1 MNNRHRVVARLAASI
16 VVVLATLAL
25 VGCGGSDDETTP
37 PPPAPTV
44 GSATLSSAGGIV
56 DGPDGVRLVIPADAV
71 SAPTTFRIA
80 RDDTGAPPLVGI
92 NAVSPIYAVTPH
104 GQAFAGTALLSIPRT
119 AAAAQLPAGARTV
132 LLKANPG
139 GRWQVLGDAGTD
151 AARVAV
157 DLDGLSYFVLG
168 ACEAITP
175 AWTIGAL
182 DCPLNHSLSLQML
195 DGQSQPITITRNP
208 DGTLLP
214 LWVLED
220 AVQSRTFRLR
230 WTRPAGTNRND
241 TLAVFGLGIQGVT
254 TTGLGSAVQEVN
266 DSVDR
271 LFTITIDPAR
281 VGGAAAPG
289 GRLLRVNVQ
298 ASYTTLVR
306 DIRQLPVE
314 TGFVFALDL
323 PILIRSTGQRPV
335 IATQPANVGVT
346 EGQPATFTVTAT
358 VTPAA
363 PLTYQWSRRADAN
376 ANFTPIAGATSAG
389 YTLPA
394 AALADD
400 GTQFRVDVCASPFRC
415 TTSEVAM
422 LSVTRAAVAPGFTVT
437 PADITVVAGQT
448 ASFTAAAGGVP
459 LPSIVWQSA
468 PANDATN
475 FTAVTGAAGC
485 VTATPPASGVTT
497 MTTCTVGPL
506 TTADSG
512 RRYRAVATNSV
523 ASATSG
529 VATLTVTP
537 APTAPSITQQPAA
550 RTTTEGGSASFTV
563 TATGTAP
570 LAYAW
575 RLNGSAL
582 PAANGAFSVGTC
594 TGQVVY
600 TDGGATVTL
609 SNLARACDG
618 AAVSVV
624 VSNGVA
630 PNATSNPATLT
641 VNAAAGTLSLL
652 AGAIG
657 GPGWVD
663 GPGGVARV
671 SIGTTHGIAF
681 AANGTAYFT
690 DASNRL
696 RRMSPTGEVATLSN
710 GLLAPSGVAVDAAG
724 NIYVAERFAHRIMR
738 FTPAGTSSVY
748 VGGTQGDVDGTGAA
762 ARLSNPQA
770 LAIDAAGNLYFTQEA
785 GDGTRKLRRVT
796 PALEVSTLFTF
807 AAGQGAVGIAVEPD
821 GSAVYG
827 TGLGGLFNTV
837 IRIAGGSLS
846 VLAGAPGQSGDMD
859 GTGSAAR
866 FFTAQGITRA
876 TSGDLYVT
884 DLSAFSIRRVTMA
897 GVVTR
902 VSGSSAFPVVPA
914 DGVGSAGRYES
925 PAAIGAAPDGS
936 LLVGDTS
943 TLRRL
948 TVPGYALTTV
958 AGKRLERGTVDE
970 TAGAARFQG
979 PLDLVLGTDGTA
991 YVADIDRIRRV
1002 TPAGVVSTLALV
1014 PARSIAR
1021 APDGTLVAAS
1031 ETAVWRVTTAGA
1043 STLVAGDP
1051 NDIGYVDG
1059 AVADARFTNI
1069 GGVAVD
1075 AAGNIFVAETQ
1086 SHTIRRIGT
1095 DGQVST
1101 WAGAQNAAGSDDGAR
1116 SAARFN
1122 FPFGL
1127 AFDGAGNLYVSD
1139 SSNQTIRRISGTAV
1153 STVAGSAPS
1162 AGTTDGAGSAAR
1174 FFNPGRL
1181 AFDGNGNLLI
1191 ADNGSRTVRRMS
1203 PTFAVTTVLG
1213 NAGVPGVRL
1222 GNQPQLN
1229 FVLGLAVRG
1238 DGRLVLCSEAAVLE
1252 ATLP

>member
-1 MNNRHRVVARLAASI
+1 MNNRPRVVARLAA
-16 VVVLATLAL
+16 LAL
-25 VGCGGSDDETTP
+25 VLLASLSLLACGGGDAPPPPP
-37 PPPAPTV
+37 PPPAA
-44 GSATLSSAGGIV
+44 GSATLGTSGGTV

-104 GQAFAGTALLSIPRT
+104 GQAFSGTALLSIPRAAT
-119 AAAAQLPAGARTV
+119 ARVPAGERLV

-139 GRWQVLGDAGTD
+139 GNWRVLGDVGTD
-151 AARVAV
+151 PSRIAV
-157 DLDGLSYFVLG
+157 DLDGLSFFVLG
-168 ACEAITP
+168 ACTAETP
-175 AWTIGAL
+175 TWTIGAIGCPANHTLSVTVL
-182 DCPLNHSLSLQML
+182 DENQ
-195 DGQSQPITITRNP
+195 QVITVPRGPN
-208 DGTLLP
+208 GTALP
-214 LWVLED
+214 VWVLDD
-220 AVQSRTFRLR
+220 AVQSRIFRLR

-241 TLAVFGLGIQGVT
+241 TLSVFGLGIQGIT
-254 TTGLGSAVQEVN
+254 TTGLGSSVQEVN
-266 DSVDR
+266 ESVDR
-271 LFTITIDPAR
+271 LFTVTIDPAR
-281 VGGAAAPG
+281 VAGASAPG
-289 GRLLRVNVQ
+289 GVLRRVQVQ
-298 ASYTTLVR
+298 AEYSTPVR
-306 DIRQLPVE
+306 NILGQEVF
-314 TGFVFALDL
+314 TGFVFNLDL
-323 PILIRSTGQRPV
+323 PILIRSSGQRPV
-335 IATQPANVGVT
+335 IVTQPANVGVT
-346 EGQPATFTVTAT
+346 EGQPATFTVTAN

-363 PLTYQWSRRADAN
+363 PLNYQWFRRAN
-376 ANFTPIAGATSAG
+376 ANASFAPIAGATSAG

-400 GTQFRVDVCASPFRC
+400 GAQFRVDACASPSRC
-415 TTSEVAM
+415 TTSDIAT

-448 ASFTAAAGGVP
+448 ASFTAAASGVP
-459 LPSIVWQSA
+459 LPSIAWQSA
-468 PANDATN
+468 PANEPTN

-485 VTATPPASGVTT
+485 AITTPPASGTATT
-497 MTTCTVGPL
+497 ATCTVGPL

-512 RRYRAVATNSV
+512 RRYRAVATNPV

-529 VATLTVTP
+529 VATLSVTP

-550 RTTTEGGSASFTV
+550 RTTTEGGSASFMV

-570 LAYAW
+570 LAYGW
-575 RLNGSAL
+575 RLNGTAL
-582 PAANGAFSVGTC
+582 PAANGAFTLGTC
-594 TGQVVY
+594 TGQVAY
-600 TDGGATVTL
+600 AEGGATVTL
-609 SNLARACDG
+609 SNLTRGCDG

-624 VSNGVA
+624 VSNGIA
-630 PNATSNPATLT
+630 PNATSNSATLT
-641 VNAAAGTLSLL
+641 VNAVSVTLSLL

-671 SIGTTHGIAF
+671 SIGTNHGIAF

-696 RRMSPTGEVATLSN
+696 RRMSATGEVATISD

-724 NIYVAERFAHRIMR
+724 NIYVAERFGHRITR
-738 FTPAGTSSVY
+738 FTPAGASSVY
-748 VGGTQGDVDGTGAA
+748 IGSTQGDVDGTGAA

-796 PALEVSTLFTF
+796 PALAVSTLFTF

-837 IRIAGGSLS
+837 IRISGGSLT
-846 VLAGAPGQSGDMD
+846 VLAGAPGQSGDLD

-866 FFTAQGITRA
+866 FLTAQGITRA

-925 PAAIGAAPDGS
+925 PAVIGAAPDGS

-958 AGKRLERGTVDE
+958 AGRRLERSTVDE
-970 TAGAARFQG
+970 TAAAARFRG
-979 PLDLVLGTDGTA
+979 PIDLVLDTDGTA

-1014 PARSIAR
+1014 PALSIAR
-1021 APDGTLVAAS
+1021 APDGSLVAAS
-1031 ETAVWRVTTAGA
+1031 ENAVWRVTTAGA
-1043 STLVAGDP
+1043 STLIAGQQGDL
-1051 NDIGYVDG
+1051 GYVDG
-1059 AVADARFTNI
+1059 STDVARFNNI
-1069 GGVAVD
+1069 GDVAVD
-1075 AAGNIFVAETQ
+1075 ASGNIFVTEVQ
-1086 SHTIRRIGT
+1086 LHTVRRIGT
-1095 DGQVST
+1095 DGIVST
-1101 WAGAQNAAGSDDGAR
+1101 WAGAQGAPGRVDGAR
-1116 SAARFN
+1116 NAARFD

-1127 AFDGAGNLYVSD
+1127 AIDGAGALYVTD
-1139 SSNQTIRRISGTAV
+1139 TSNQTVRRIAGDSVA
-1153 STVAGSAPS
+1153 TVAGSAPLSGS
-1162 AGTTDGAGSAAR
+1162 ADGVGSAAR
-1174 FFNPGRL
+1174 FFAPLRL
-1181 AFDGNGNLLI
+1181 AFDNNGNLLI
-1191 ADNGSRTVRRMS
+1191 ADTGNRTVRRMS
-1203 PTFAVTTVLG
+1203 PSFAVTTVLG
-1213 NAGVPGVRL
+1213 TAGVPGVRL

-1229 FVLGLAVRG
+1229 SVLGLAVRG
-1238 DGRLVLCSEAAVLE
+1238 DGRLVLTSEGAVLE
-1252 ATLP
+1252 AVLP